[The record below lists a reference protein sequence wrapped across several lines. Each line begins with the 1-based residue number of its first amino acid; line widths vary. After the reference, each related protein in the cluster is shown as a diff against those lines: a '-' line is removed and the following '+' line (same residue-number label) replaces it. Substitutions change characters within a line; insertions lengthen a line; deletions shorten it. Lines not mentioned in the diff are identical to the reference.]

1 MIDGGKGQLNAAIKA
16 LKELN
21 LEEEVA
27 ICSLAKKNE
36 EIFIPGFTKSLDT
49 DENQKG
55 VLLLRRLRD
64 EAHRF
69 ASVSYTH
76 LTLPTTLTV

>member
-21 LEEEVA
+21 LEEEVT

-49 DENQKG
+49 DENQK
-55 VLLLRRLRD
+55 
-64 EAHRF
+64 EF
-69 ASVSYTH
+69 FF
-76 LTLPTTLTV
+76 